1 MSPNKD
7 NDLTEE
13 IKKELPKEVPVQ
25 EADGTVRTKV
35 RPKLIRREVVDGKP
49 KLGRP
54 KKADIVA
61 KKRGHRGAIGRP
73 AGDAAR
79 IAEFKARLLGTAGDK
94 IIRTLIEKALDPNDK
109 DQIAALKM
117 CVDRV
122 LPLSAFDASKQSG
135 GTPQISINITGLT
148 GTIDHNPVLEMTADE
163 VEYKEVNE

>member
-1 MSPNKD
+1 MSPNED
-7 NDLTEE
+7 NDLQTEE
-13 IKKELPKEVPVQ
+13 IKKE
-25 EADGTVRTKV
+25 
-35 RPKLIRREVVDGKP
+35 RPKITRREVVDGKP

-61 KKRGHRGAIGRP
+61 KKKGNRGAVGRP
-73 AGDAAR
+73 AGDSAR

-94 IIRTLIEKALDPNDK
+94 IIRTLIEKALDPDDK

-148 GTIDHNPVLEMTADE
+148 GSVDSTPVIEMADD
-163 VEYKEVNE
+163 VDYKEVDE